1 MLIFLLYLHTLQI
14 FQKLPERKSNAE
26 GTAGARR
33 GSYSPDNIEVAKKQ
47 LARSDRLLQQLVRT
61 FGKFLIDM
69 LQKSAKVKQY

>member
-1 MLIFLLYLHTLQI
+1 MLIFLLNPHTLQM
-14 FQKLPERKSNAE
+14 FHKLPERGANDE

-61 FGKFLIDM
+61 FGKFLIEM
-69 LQKSAKVKQY
+69 SQKCAKNK